1 MLRLKTISQYRIV
14 EWRTPTHL
22 GGTKQVHKL
31 LIVDDDRR
39 NLFALTAA
47 LEQEDY
53 DILEAESGEAAL
65 KILNANPD
73 IKCVLIDLMMPGM
86 DGCELMRRIRA
97 SKSSSDLPAIAVTAK
112 VMPED
117 ERRCRE
123 AGCSGYIAKPID
135 TPQLLHMLETVI
147 EERGEGRA

>member
-1 MLRLKTISQYRIV
+1 
-14 EWRTPTHL
+14 
-22 GGTKQVHKL
+22 VHKL

-39 NLFALTAA
+39 NLFALAA
-47 LEQEDY
+47 SLEQEDY
-53 DILEAESGEAAL
+53 EVLEAESGEAAL

-86 DGCELMRRIRA
+86 DGCELMRRIRV

-117 ERRCRE
+117 ERKCRE
-123 AGCSGYIAKPID
+123 AGCSAYIAKPID
-135 TPQLLHMLETVI
+135 TSRLLHMLKTAI
-147 EERGEGRA
+147 RPDG